1 MIENK
6 IKKLLEKNIDI
17 SFISIKDL
25 RSRHTNHNT
34 YSGGAHLKL
43 LIVSDDFINKSL
55 VERHRMIYK
64 AINHMI
70 RDEIHALSIKAK
82 TINEYK

>member
-6 IKKLLEKNIDI
+6 IKELLEKNIDI

-55 VERHRMIYK
+55 VERHRMVYK
-64 AINHMI
+64 AITHMI
-70 RDEIHALSIKAK
+70 RNEIHALSIKAK